1 MSKMNEKIDERK
13 KIKPFTFKVDAQNGK
28 ISNPDTHII
37 RKLSSMKGQYLD
49 EKAFDEM
56 LNKEDRILYEVYEKL
71 VPEIEGEL
79 LQGMSIVHSGKVG
92 KEYFMT
98 KGHFHS
104 ILDTAEFYFCLKGH
118 GYMMMENP
126 EGDWAAEE
134 LVPDTVLYVPGRWA
148 HRSINVDEI
157 EDLVTIF
164 TYPANAGHDYATIE
178 TKGFRKLI
186 VEKDGAPKIIDNPKW
201 N

>member
-1 MSKMNEKIDERK
+1 MDDRM
-13 KIKPFTFKVDAQNGK
+13 KIKPFIYKIDAKNEK

-37 RKLSSMKGQYLD
+37 RKFSSMKGQYAD
-49 EKAFDEM
+49 SKAYEEM
-56 LNKEDRILYEVYEKL
+56 LIKDDCLLYEVYEKL
-71 VPEIEGEL
+71 VPELEGEL
-79 LQGMSIVHSGKVG
+79 LQGMSIVHPGKVG
-92 KEYFMT
+92 IEYFMT

-104 ILDTAEFYFCLKGH
+104 VLDTAEFYYCIKGH

-134 LVPDTVLYVPGRWA
+134 LLPDTVLYVPGRWA
-148 HRSINVDEI
+148 HRSINIKDD

-186 VEKDGAPKIIDNPKW
+186 IEENGKPKIIDNPKW
-201 N
+201 KD

>member
-1 MSKMNEKIDERK
+1 MDDRI
-13 KIKPFTFKVDAQNGK
+13 KIKPFIYKVDTKNEK

-37 RKLSSMKGQYLD
+37 GKLSSMKGKYAD
-49 EKAFDEM
+49 SKAYEEM
-56 LNKEDRILYEVYEKL
+56 LIKGDCLIYEVYEKL
-71 VPEIEGEL
+71 VPELEGEL
-79 LQGMSIVHSGKVG
+79 LQGMSIVHPGKVG
-92 KEYFMT
+92 IEYFMT

-104 ILDTAEFYFCLKGH
+104 ILDTAEFYYCIKGH

-134 LVPDTVLYVPGRWA
+134 LLPDIVLYVPGRWA
-148 HRSINVDEI
+148 HRSINIKGD

-164 TYPANAGHDYATIE
+164 VYPANAGHDYATIE

-186 VEKDGAPKIIDNPKW
+186 IEESGKPKIIDNPKW
-201 N
+201 KD